1 MTLTGQ
7 LTGSD
12 RADIE
17 KQAEQIAARY
27 FDTECVSVVLSEETA
42 DTAQIE
48 FTTLESALP
57 TFGTGETVF
66 TANWKAT
73 VEHRPDRLARGFPRC
88 VRCGL
93 GPA

>member
-7 LTGSD
+7 LTGTS

-17 KQAEQIAARY
+17 KQARDIAARY

-48 FTTLESALP
+48 TTAIESALRY
-57 TFGTGETVF
+57 GTGETVF

-73 VEHRPDRLARGFPRC
+73 ERHRSDNPVYGFPRC
-88 VRCGL
+88 IRCGTEL
-93 GPA
+93 R